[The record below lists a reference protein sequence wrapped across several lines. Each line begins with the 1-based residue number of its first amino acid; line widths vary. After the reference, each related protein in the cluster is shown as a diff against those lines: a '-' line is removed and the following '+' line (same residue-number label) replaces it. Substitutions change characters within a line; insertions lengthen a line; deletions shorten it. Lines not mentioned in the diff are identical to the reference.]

1 MISRTISGVQRS
13 ANTSEAR
20 PMGAQASS
28 ETNVVTQW
36 NRTLLSALATAG
48 TPPPAAIRIGAI
60 VQAAVFDAV
69 NGIEPHYTAI
79 HVAPAAPEGASRKSA
94 AAGAAYTALVLLFP

>member
-1 MISRTISGVQRS
+1 MRGKVAIRVLGALLASVGVLV
-13 ANTSEAR
+13 APG

-79 HVAPAAPEGASRKSA
+79 HVAPAAP
-94 AAGAAYTALVLLFP
+94 